1 MNKVGNNGGEKAFEA
16 LFVFTYLYYYRVRL
30 MAQNYQNDT
39 KTDQNWGKNDRMSH
53 FKIIARNK
61 NIIGTHFV
69 NSVVCVDK
77 NDTD

>member
-1 MNKVGNNGGEKAFEA
+1 MNKVGHNGGEKAFGA
-16 LFVFTYLYYYRVRL
+16 LLVFTYLYYYRVYL

-39 KTDQNWGKNDRMSH
+39 KIDQNWGKNDRMSH

-77 NDTD
+77 NDTV

>member
-1 MNKVGNNGGEKAFEA
+1 
-16 LFVFTYLYYYRVRL
+16 
-30 MAQNYQNDT
+30 MAYNYQNDT
-39 KTDQNWGKNDRMSH
+39 KIDQNWGNNDRMSH

-69 NSVVCVDK
+69 NSVVVCVDK

>member
-1 MNKVGNNGGEKAFEA
+1 MNKVGHNGGEKAFEA
-16 LFVFTYLYYYRVRL
+16 LSVFTYLYYYRVRL

-77 NDTD
+77 NDTA